1 MQAFAYGY
9 TTKFK
14 SKTTQ
19 HWDIQTKDFI
29 FNCTK
34 GRVGWDVEVYDNP
47 TGKINIIYSH
57 QNKEWDGV
65 QERCDREEDVD
76 SRQADNN
83 NYFSDP
89 IAKASAD
96 VIKSMADPQAI
107 GKFIQL
113 NGKDSYFEYVS
124 PPQVSDGWRLEK
136 EGLKSSILNDS
147 FTPDFSYEGIKGY
160 GTLTGA
166 ALRNALTIG
175 YIKRNLNIEKYE
187 ELVARELS
195 VIISVLRIFHPE
207 INFDDFEVSFE
218 FADPLAEDKQTLWG
232 ALSSAKSSGIISTE
246 TAVSMLGLTNDNN
259 LEVERINQSNSPNE
273 TDKDLPQ

>member
-1 MQAFAYGY
+1 M
-9 TTKFK
+9 
-14 SKTTQ
+14 
-19 HWDIQTKDFI
+19 
-29 FNCTK
+29 
-34 GRVGWDVEVYDNP
+34 
-47 TGKINIIYSH
+47 
-57 QNKEWDGV
+57 
-65 QERCDREEDVD
+65 
-76 SRQADNN
+76 
-83 NYFSDP
+83 
-89 IAKASAD
+89 
-96 VIKSMADPQAI
+96 
-107 GKFIQL
+107 
-113 NGKDSYFEYVS
+113 
-124 PPQVSDGWRLEK
+124 
-136 EGLKSSILNDS
+136 NDS

-195 VIISVLRIFHPE
+195 VIISVLKILHPE

-232 ALSSAKSSGIISTE
+232 ALSSAKTSGIISTE
-246 TAVSMLGLTNDNN
+246 TAVSMLGLTNDND